1 MRLHPIFTFLILLFY
16 ILRLKI
22 FPEGITLEQ
31 LLIMTIDHLPGRTLR
46 IDGEEYLFFSGTSYL
61 GMGQQPEFRAALTEG
76 MARYGTIFSASR
88 NNNLQLDIYEKAENF
103 IAEWTGAEAALTV
116 TSGLLAGQLAVQSL
130 DQPYQRFIY
139 APSVH
144 PAIWREKPT
153 FCFENYE
160 QFSNGI
166 IELIIHDKTPVTIC
180 CNAIDPLKCTLYD
193 FSWIAQLP
201 DNQDITLIFDD
212 SHAIGI
218 QNTFTANGVRQ
229 EGVGNYK
236 KLKKLIPPSVKFVV
250 IASLA
255 KAVGIP
261 GGVILSDLET
271 IKTIRQNPLFV
282 GASPIVPAYLYAFLT
297 AQNVYAEARIAL
309 KKNIDLFNKLN
320 ASMLSDFKFYDHYPV
335 FYTSQNDLYPFLLKH
350 KTMISSFSYPNPSDT
365 PITRIILSALHTEG
379 DIEVLSGQLSLFLV
393 KSEK

>member
-1 MRLHPIFTFLILLFY
+1 MV
-16 ILRLKI
+16 
-22 FPEGITLEQ
+22 
-31 LLIMTIDHLPGRTLR
+31 IDHLPGRTLR
-46 IDGEEYLFFSGTSYL
+46 IDDEEHLFFSGTSYL
-61 GMGQQPEFRAALTEG
+61 GMGHQPDFRAALTEG

-88 NNNLQLDIYEKAENF
+88 NNNLQLDIYGKAENF

-130 DQPYQRFIY
+130 DQSHQRFIY

-153 FCFENYE
+153 FRFENYG
-160 QFSNGI
+160 QFANEI
-166 IELIIHDKTPVTIC
+166 AQFIAQDKTPVIIC
-180 CNAIDPLKCTLYD
+180 CNSIDPLKCTPYD
-193 FSWIAQLP
+193 FSWISQLP

-218 QNTFTANGVRQ
+218 QNTFTANGVWQ
-229 EGVGNYK
+229 EGVGNYN
-236 KLKKLIPPSVKFVV
+236 KLRKLTPPNVKLVV

-261 GGVILSDLET
+261 GGVILGDLEM

-282 GASPIVPAYLYAFLT
+282 GASPIVPAYLHAFLA
-297 AQNVYAEARIAL
+297 AQNVYVDARIAL
-309 KKNIDLFNKLN
+309 KKNIDLFKKLN
-320 ASMLSDFKFYDHYPV
+320 ASLLSDFKFYDDYPV
-335 FYTSQNDLYPFLLKH
+335 FYTPQNDLYPFLLKH

-379 DIEVLSGQLSLFLV
+379 DIEVLSGQLSFY
-393 KSEK
+393 SEK

>member
-1 MRLHPIFTFLILLFY
+1 MVIN
-16 ILRLKI
+16 
-22 FPEGITLEQ
+22 
-31 LLIMTIDHLPGRTLR
+31 HLPGRTLC
-46 IDGEEYLFFSGTSYL
+46 IDGEEHLFFSGTSYL
-61 GMGQQPEFRAALTEG
+61 GMGHQPDFRTALTEG
-76 MARYGTIFSASR
+76 MASYGTIFSASR

-130 DQPYQRFIY
+130 DQPHQRFIY

-166 IELIIHDKTPVTIC
+166 IELIAHDKTPVTIC
-180 CNAIDPLKCTLYD
+180 CNAIDPLKCTPYD
-193 FSWIAQLP
+193 FSWITQLP
-201 DNQDITLIFDD
+201 HNQDIMLIFDD

-218 QNTFTANGVRQ
+218 QNTFTANGVWQ
-229 EGVGNYK
+229 DGVGNYN
-236 KLKKLIPPSVKFVV
+236 KLKKDAPSNVKLVV

-261 GGVILSDLET
+261 GGMILSDSET

-297 AQNVYAEARIAL
+297 AQNVYAEAIITL
-309 KKNIDLFNKLN
+309 KKNIDLFKKLN
-320 ASMLSDFKFYDHYPV
+320 ASLLSDFKFYDHYPV
-335 FYTSQNDLYPFLLKH
+335 FYTPQNDLYPFLLKH

-365 PITRIILSALHTEG
+365 PITRIVLSALHTEG
-379 DIEVLSGQLSLFLV
+379 DIVVLSGQLSLF
-393 KSEK
+393 EP

>member
-1 MRLHPIFTFLILLFY
+1 
-16 ILRLKI
+16 
-22 FPEGITLEQ
+22 
-31 LLIMTIDHLPGRTLR
+31 MTIDHLPGRTLR
-46 IDGEEYLFFSGTSYL
+46 IDGEEHLFFSGTSYL
-61 GMGQQPEFRAALTEG
+61 GMGHQPDFRAALTEG
-76 MARYGTIFSASR
+76 IARYGTIFSASR

-130 DQPYQRFIY
+130 DHQHQRFIY

-160 QFSNGI
+160 QFSTEI
-166 IELIIHDKTPVTIC
+166 VQFISQKKTPVTIC
-180 CNAIDPLKCTLYD
+180 CNTIDPLKCTPYD
-193 FSWIAQLP
+193 FSWISQLP
-201 DNQDITLIFDD
+201 DNQDITLVFDD

-218 QNTFTANGVRQ
+218 QNT

-236 KLKKLIPPSVKFVV
+236 KLKKITHSNVKLVV

-261 GGVILSDLET
+261 GGVILGDLET
-271 IKTIRQNPLFV
+271 VKMIRQNPLFV

-297 AQNVYAEARIAL
+297 AQNVYIEARIAL
-309 KKNIDLFNKLN
+309 KKNIDLFKKLN
-320 ASMLSDFKFYDHYPV
+320 ASLLSDFKFYDDYPV
-335 FYTSQNDLYPFLLKH
+335 FYTPQNDLYPFLLKH
-350 KTMISSFSYPNPSDT
+350 KTMLSSFSYPNPSDT
-365 PITRIILSALHTEG
+365 PITRIVLSALHTEG
-379 DIEVLSGQLSLFLV
+379 DIVVLSEQLNLF
-393 KSEK
+393 SEK

>member
-1 MRLHPIFTFLILLFY
+1 MV
-16 ILRLKI
+16 
-22 FPEGITLEQ
+22 
-31 LLIMTIDHLPGRTLR
+31 IDHLPGRTLR
-46 IDGEEYLFFSGTSYL
+46 IDGEEHLFFSGTSYL
-61 GMGQQPEFRAALTEG
+61 GMGHQPDFRAALTEG
-76 MARYGTIFSASR
+76 IARYGTIFSASR

-130 DQPYQRFIY
+130 DQSNQRFIY

-144 PAIWREKPT
+144 PAIWKEKPT

-160 QFSNGI
+160 QFSNEI
-166 IELIIHDKTPVTIC
+166 AQFIAQEKTPAIIC
-180 CNAIDPLKCTLYD
+180 CNSIDPLKCTPYD
-193 FSWIAQLP
+193 FSWISQLP

-218 QNTFTANGVRQ
+218 QNNVTANGVWQ

-236 KLKKLIPPSVKFVV
+236 KLKKLTPSNVKLVV

-261 GGVILSDLET
+261 GGVILGDLET
-271 IKTIRQNPLFV
+271 IKTIRENPLFV

-297 AQNVYAEARIAL
+297 AQNVYADARIAL
-309 KKNIDLFNKLN
+309 KKNIDLFKKLN
-320 ASMLSDFKFYDHYPV
+320 ASLLSDFKFYDDYPV
-335 FYTSQNDLYPFLLKH
+335 FYTPQNDLYPFLLKH

-365 PITRIILSALHTEG
+365 PITRIVLSALHTEG
-379 DIEVLSGQLSLFLV
+379 DIEVLSGQLSQFEPQNV
-393 KSEK
+393 K